1 MELVLVEFIL
11 LSIYHSPIFQRSS
24 HLFHMSFRSK
34 SCHPWIPQHTF
45 SIKRCEYP
53 LTIKFPFLV
62 FPFILVSIKRCDWP
76 CEENK
81 CLKWWLKD
89 TIWIVLQ
96 NEERGSVE
104 YSSHAY
110 AEAEPWAASPLTQS
124 RFASGNSLF
133 GTVLGTVRMGHDSRL
148 AHDRLHRCA
157 ARL

>member
-1 MELVLVEFIL
+1 MIVRMV
-11 LSIYHSPIFQRSS
+11 YIFNNIEVG
-24 HLFHMSFRSK
+24 SK
-34 SCHPWIPQHTF
+34 KMQICIRIDRFCNSEKCLCWLP
-45 SIKRCEYP
+45 
-53 LTIKFPFLV
+53 
-62 FPFILVSIKRCDWP
+62 D
-76 CEENK
+76 CEELAGG
-81 CLKWWLKD
+81 LKGDDEDGPARIISVFKRWLKE
-89 TIWIVLQ
+89 TNWIVLQ

-110 AEAEPWAASPLTQS
+110 AETEPWAASPLTQP